1 MGLINCYEC
10 DKEVSTNAVCCPKC
24 GNTRFLEQSIGLEM
38 SNLKEKKEREEA
50 DKKAQKLGYT
60 NAYEQS
66 IAEDPYYIAQKRE
79 DQKNLIIGVLIG
91 VPIVLIL
98 LAVVIRAVIR
108 FLDWFLV
115 D

>member
-10 DKEVSTNAVCCPKC
+10 NKEVSTNAVCCPKC
-24 GNTRFLEQSIGLEM
+24 GNTRFLEQSIALEM

-79 DQKNLIIGVLIG
+79 DQKILIIG

-98 LAVVIRAVIR
+98 LAVVIWAVIR

-115 D
+115 Y